1 MVFQRFVF
9 PECSSGRLGRTR
21 SVAYFNVLYC
31 GAAYG
36 SRFVMVAYGAVL
48 QTLITREGRVAR
60 RLTDFFMAF
69 MAFIDLV
76 SLRKRA
82 AL

>member
-60 RLTDFFMAF
+60 RLDGLLHGLHGLHRLGQLA
-69 MAFIDLV
+69 
-76 SLRKRA
+76 
-82 AL
+82 